1 MRCVYVRQSAGRQG
15 KFVGIQ
21 YRLYPPFLSVAET
34 SSFADGWERFC
45 CKLLNLDKDVG
56 EIQIR
61 AAPEQGVDIY
71 YPAKQIAYQCKSIES
86 GRPGDF
92 NVTKVVKSY
101 EAALAIKGSLPWKEY
116 VLCTNVDLT
125 GTTLATLKD
134 KIPNIRVLG
143 ASYWQQLCEK
153 FAVAVA
159 RNFQAVIDIQPSFL
173 SFGAHMPEIDAMLDE
188 LPAEG
193 DPGVFLINLYSN
205 RHDTIYRV
213 PVRSDLK
220 IKTLLDALMQL
231 FGLPGQTTFE
241 IDQISVSLGH
251 SLVREERPIPFDK
264 SLAEAGIGPGTLV
277 TYWTTFRYRDR
288 EGRSFDG
295 HVMNLQVAHDL
306 SDGRSRAERRDAAL
320 KKFGALVASRFRE
333 VDQMLTS
340 GC

>member
-1 MRCVYVRQSAGRQG
+1 M
-15 KFVGIQ
+15 KIQ
-21 YRLYPPFLSVAET
+21 YRLYPPFLSVAEN
-34 SSFADGWERFC
+34 SSFADGWEHFC
-45 CKLLNLDKDVG
+45 CKLLDLDEDVS
-56 EIQIR
+56 EIQVR

-71 YPAKQIAYQCKSIES
+71 YPGKQIAYQCKSVES
-86 GRPGDF
+86 GRSGDF
-92 NVTKVVKSY
+92 NVTKAVKSY
-101 EAALAIKGSLPWKEY
+101 EAALAIMGSLPWKEY

-134 KIPNIRVLG
+134 KVPDVRVLG

-159 RNFQAVIDIQPSFL
+159 RNFQTVINIQPSFL
-173 SFGAHMPEIDAMLDE
+173 SIGNGIPEIDAMLSE

-205 RHDTIYRV
+205 LHDTIYRV

-220 IKTLLDALMQL
+220 IKTLLDAIMRL
-231 FGLPGQTTFE
+231 FDLPGQANFE
-241 IDQISVSLGH
+241 VDQISVSLSH
-251 SLVREERPIPFDK
+251 SLVSDERRIPFDK
-264 SLAEAGIGPGTLV
+264 SLAEAGIGPGALL

-288 EGRSFDG
+288 GGRSFDG

-306 SDGRSRAERRDAAL
+306 SGGRSKAERRDAAIEKL
-320 KKFGALVASRFRE
+320 GALVASRFRE

-340 GC
+340 GS